1 MMARSRA
8 ASRNRRGSAAP
19 RPRRCR
25 AAPAARAPRPR
36 RRSAPAKPSRAERC
50 EKSPATRTR
59 DRRRRT
65 RSCAVLAAHQGEE
78 IHPRGGGFGVRLG
91 ALSGEPSGDRRERL
105 GLHLSPVVRALPE
118 CVEDGGETRTL
129 RVASENMA
137 ITALAARQFDD
148 RARNRRLADIE
159 RRAVA
164 ARASAQHDEARLP
177 RLEISRPG
185 PPPLPRS
192 TTLRGSSYPSDAR

>member
-1 MMARSRA
+1 MAQSRA

-19 RPRRCR
+19 RRRRGR
-25 AAPAARAPRPR
+25 AVAAARAPPPR
-36 RRSAPAKPSRAERC
+36 RRSAPAKPSRAERG

-78 IHPRGGGFGVRLG
+78 IYPRGGGFGVRLG
-91 ALSGEPSGDRRERL
+91 ALGGEPRGDRRERL
-105 GLHLSPVVRALPE
+105 GFDRSALVWTLPE
-118 CVEDGGETRTL
+118 RVEDRGEARTL
-129 RVASENMA
+129 CIASENMA
-137 ITALAARQFDD
+137 ITALSARQFDD

-164 ARASAQHDEARLP
+164 ARASAQHDEAGLH
-177 RLEISRPG
+177 RLEIARAMSG
-185 PPPLPRS
+185 PTPRDG
-192 TTLRGSSYPSDAR
+192 LAESSAREEA